1 MPAQHELTC
10 TNTFGYKFEDMVLLT
25 DDAQNSRSMPTK
37 ANILAAMQWLV
48 DGAQKDDALFLH

>member
-1 MPAQHELTC
+1 M
-10 TNTFGYKFEDMVLLT
+10 MLLT
-25 DDAQNSRSMPTK
+25 DDAQDPRSMPTK